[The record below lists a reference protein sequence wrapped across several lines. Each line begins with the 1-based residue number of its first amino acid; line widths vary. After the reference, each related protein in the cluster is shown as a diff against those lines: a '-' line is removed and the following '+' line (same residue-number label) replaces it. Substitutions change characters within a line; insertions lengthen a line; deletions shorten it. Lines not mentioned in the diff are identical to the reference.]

1 MYDTFSTTNL
11 RPITPSSSTKSITG
25 RLRSSIASETAERK
39 LRQRHQLTMI
49 RSRLSSSLHDFNRR
63 RTTDDDQRPSTSPQH
78 VVPHNFD
85 RGILG
90 YERPSTT
97 PLVPTL
103 PLSPT
108 TSPTNIHRSR
118 TSPAMHIHSTRK
130 RRKNGEWQLQQRLA
144 PIPGFARPH
153 PPTTTTTTTPSSTTS
168 SSSKFVG
175 IQLKYTKWMKRAR
188 HMSATKPGYV
198 CDERALR
205 TTFDTKDRLLV
216 CTHPRAGQ
224 PMETLVH
231 VQARRLQRNFRR
243 YLIALRNWAANVIIR
258 SWRCHKSK
266 KILQQ
271 HRAAKKKNENIIQRM
286 HMLRL
291 SRRMRGWRSETEL
304 QLAIISVGKRF
315 FHSSNT
321 SLTRWCFDRW
331 LDIYEDICQ
340 KNQHTIECFHRYM
353 RHKKKCRAWLELQEH
368 AWLQRALRN
377 FLIKRNFQQW
387 RRNVR
392 EIVVTRNFGTESRA
406 AIRIQR
412 CYRKMRERDLLLM
425 IEMECEGDVIEFK
438 EHRRIMTIRV
448 QCRARIMLA
457 HKAFDA
463 RRSARH
469 AVKYILTAVKRRCMM
484 VDAREERE
492 RRRRNEAI
500 RTDDEN
506 NYINAYV
513 LERYEN
519 MSFDGGWWWW
529 KKKNS
534 WCRTSEGKEA
544 RKRAGKIMEKRRS
557 ERAISK
563 TALLEMKK
571 KKIKKKK
578 MNIIRAT
585 LVEMRLELTREKARE
600 LFRKRWPPFFCCKK
614 CGESFGIDGERHSC
628 SFV

>member
-1 MYDTFSTTNL
+1 MYDTFSANL
-11 RPITPSSSTKSITG
+11 RPSTLSSSTKSITG

-39 LRQRHQLTMI
+39 LRQRHQLTML
-49 RSRLSSSLHDFNRR
+49 RSRLSSSLHNFDRS
-63 RTTDDDQRPSTSPQH
+63 RTSDDDQRPSTSAQH
-78 VVPHNFD
+78 VVPHNFQ

-97 PLVPTL
+97 PLR
-103 PLSPT
+103 
-108 TSPTNIHRSR
+108 RSR
-118 TSPAMHIHSTRK
+118 TSPASSMHIHSTRK

-144 PIPGFARPH
+144 PIPGFARPP
-153 PPTTTTTTTPSSTTS
+153 PPTTTTTATTTPSSST
-168 SSSKFVG
+168 SSKFVG

-188 HMSATKPGYV
+188 HMSGTKPGYV

-205 TTFDTKDRLLV
+205 TAFNTKDRLLV
-216 CTHPRAGQ
+216 CTVPRAGQ

-243 YLIALRNWAANVIIR
+243 YLVALRDWAANVLIR
-258 SWRCHKSK
+258 SWRCHESK
-266 KILQQ
+266 KTLQQ
-271 HRAAKKKNENIIQRM
+271 HRAAKKKNDNIIQRM

-315 FHSSNT
+315 FHSSNM
-321 SLTRWCFDRW
+321 SLTQWCFDRW
-331 LDIYEDICQ
+331 LDIYDNICQ
-340 KNQHTIECFHRYM
+340 KNQHTIKCFHRYM

-392 EIVVTRNFGTESRA
+392 EIVVARDFSTESSA
-406 AIRIQR
+406 ASRIQR

-425 IEMECEGDVIEFK
+425 MEMKCEGDVIEFK
-438 EHRRIMTIRV
+438 EHRRIMIIRV

-457 HKAFDA
+457 HKAVDA

-469 AVKYILTAVKRRCMM
+469 AVKFILTAVKRRCMM
-484 VDAREERE
+484 VAAREERE

-513 LERYEN
+513 LEGYAN
-519 MSFDGGWWWW
+519 MSFDG
-529 KKKNS
+529 

-563 TALLEMKK
+563 TALLEMEK

-628 SFV
+628 SFVQTR